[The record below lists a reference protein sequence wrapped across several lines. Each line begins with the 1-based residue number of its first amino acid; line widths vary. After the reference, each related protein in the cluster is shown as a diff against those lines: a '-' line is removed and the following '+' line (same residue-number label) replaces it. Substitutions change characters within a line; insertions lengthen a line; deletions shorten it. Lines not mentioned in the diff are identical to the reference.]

1 MRKDALR
8 AGTTR
13 APAHWSEREA
23 GATAVRESEALELL
37 PGYLAKISRGR
48 LLTRREE
55 VALSR
60 RAHSGDR
67 QARSRLI
74 EKNLRLVVWEAKKY
88 RGRGLPF
95 EDLIQEG
102 NIGLTKA
109 VEKFDPDKG
118 YRFSTYATWWIR
130 QAVQRA
136 VTDKSRMIRVPV
148 HTAEK
153 IRKVSRAYRKLSAE
167 LEREPAEEEVAEH
180 LGWTAEEVRL
190 TSEAMLDATSLDQ
203 PIDSEKG
210 TSELGSFLEDE
221 EVSNTADTVAHEM
234 DIEQLRKAIDELPE
248 RLRYVLERRYGLEGA
263 KPATLTELGDEL
275 NVSSQRV
282 REIQR
287 SAEKA
292 LRSGEYAQVL

>member
-109 VEKFDPDKG
+109 IEKFDPDRG
-118 YRFSTYATWWIR
+118 YRLSTYATWWIR

-136 VTDKSRMIRVPV
+136 VTDKSRMIRVP
-148 HTAEK
+148 AYMAQ
-153 IRKVSRAYRKLSAE
+153 RMRMASRAYEELSVQH
-167 LEREPAEEEVAEH
+167 EREPTEEQVAER
-180 LGWTAEEVRL
+180 LGWDVEEARFTMSAILEV
-190 TSEAMLDATSLDQ
+190 TSLDQ
-203 PIDSEKG
+203 PASSTG
-210 TSELGSFLEDE
+210 TTHNS
-221 EVSNTADTVAHEM
+221 
-234 DIEQLRKAIDELPE
+234 
-248 RLRYVLERRYGLEGA
+248 
-263 KPATLTELGDEL
+263 AT
-275 NVSSQRV
+275 SS
-282 REIQR
+282 
-287 SAEKA
+287 
-292 LRSGEYAQVL
+292 